1 MTTITF
7 DTNANVIKAQAVLNR
22 IGLSPEQAVALF
34 FEQIA
39 LRQALPFSLNIP
51 NEETLQAFQE
61 SEQSVG
67 LVECANADD
76 LFAKLGI

>member
-1 MTTITF
+1 MSQQT
-7 DTNANVIKAQAVLNR
+7 QNR
-22 IGLSPEQAVALF
+22 NAVALF

-39 LRQALPFSLNIP
+39 LRQALPFLLNIP

-61 SEQSVG
+61 SEQNVS